1 MQRQL
6 YCTISINMD
15 VLDTLRK
22 YKAKWHTHSF
32 NETLQILLKNYEKM
46 DH

>member
-6 YCTISINMD
+6 FCTITINMD
-15 VLDTLRK
+15 VLETLRK
-22 YKAKWHTHSF
+22 YKAKWHARSF
-32 NETLQILLKNYEKM
+32 NETLQTLLNNYEKM